1 MSTISTPIIRYH
13 AAEGLEVR
21 IYKNGKR
28 FSVQLRD
35 MEAGEN
41 VPFIKIFDNL
51 EKAKLYAIKIARGA

>member
-1 MSTISTPIIRYH
+1 MFPGFLKFS
-13 AAEGLEVR
+13 G